1 MGSLIKLPVLLLA
14 TYISLGDGRGASPK
28 KGVQL
33 HLLENQTDNVLA
45 SDVRNGP
52 IPEPVSLLALS
63 MTETEADERAR
74 VLSGDAGQRCGNHA

>member
-14 TYISLGDGRGASPK
+14 TYISLGDGRGANPK

-33 HLLENQTDNVLA
+33 HLLGNQTINVLS

-52 IPEPVSLLALS
+52 IPETVSLFALS
-63 MTETEADERAR
+63 MTETEADERAG
-74 VLSGDAGQRCGNHA
+74 VLSGGAGQRRGNHA